1 MKLTNLKL
9 QLASGAK
16 ATFGVGD
23 REFYV
28 TEKIDGIRV
37 VAVKQDDG
45 SFKLFT
51 RTGNEL
57 TGVID
62 VEYAL
67 AFDVSTTLEVL
78 DGELVADNVNG
89 DSVEVYRET
98 QSRVKQKGYKLGLK
112 LHIFDGALKSD
123 DFFNQQSNTPYTQR
137 RAQLDKLAKSIV
149 KSNTKFLEV
158 APVLYHGNDQQKAY
172 DVFNKVVS
180 RGGEGVIINLAH
192 AEYMFNRTDSVGK
205 IKQTYSSDG
214 YVVAIHEGSG
224 SNAGRLGSIEVT
236 YKGDIVP
243 IGVGFTDEQRQYFW
257 EHPDDIVG
265 HIVEYEYTQSVAQK
279 VRFGRFI
286 AVRDDKDDVHYE

>member
-1 MKLTNLKL
+1 MKLSNLKL

-16 ATFGVGD
+16 ATFSVGD

-28 TEKIDGIRV
+28 TEKIDGVRV
-37 VAVKQDDG
+37 VAIKQADG

-51 RTGNEL
+51 RTGNEI

-67 AFDVSTTLEVL
+67 AFEISTSLQVL
-78 DGELVADNVNG
+78 DGELVADDVTDN
-89 DSVEVYRET
+89 SVEVYSAT

-112 LHIFDGALKSD
+112 FHIFDCASDADEFLK
-123 DFFNQQSNTPYTQR
+123 QKSNADYTQR
-137 RAQLDKLAKSIV
+137 RALLDKLAKSIA
-149 KSNTKFLEV
+149 KSGTEFLEV
-158 APVLYHGNDQQKAY
+158 APVLYHGDNQQKAY
-172 DVFNKVVS
+172 DVFENVVS
-180 RGGEGVIINLAH
+180 KGGEGVIVNLAH
-192 AEYMFNRTDSVGK
+192 AEYMFNRTDGVGK

-224 SNAGRLGSIEVT
+224 SNSGRLGSIEVT

-243 IGVGFTDEQRQYFW
+243 IGVGFTDEQRHYFW
-257 EHPDDIVG
+257 EHSDEIIG
-265 HIVEYEYTQSVAQK
+265 HIVEYEYTQSMAKK